1 MAIKVCRVC
10 GKEFESKTAGKV
22 CESCKHVKCVVCGS
36 DVELKGQTLYRYLE
50 RGWATCSQACAAKKR
65 AETNIERYGDAN
77 PARSE
82 QARKKISD
90 ARKNEDEYSK
100 RLRAA
105 KVSEAKK
112 SNRTCAICHKPFK
125 ATTSQVIC
133 DDCRTVKCCVCGK
146 EINLMRARV
155 TRYLEEGKITCSRKC
170 SYERGKNTN
179 IERYGASTPLVL
191 SEHKG
196 KGNIERAKI
205 YGSAEDCVTKIK
217 ECLSLHPNYTIR
229 MIADAIGVSE
239 PLVRL
244 YNRKYGI
251 GIRTH
256 VSTMEQVI
264 AEFLDSLGVPYVR
277 NTRSVIAPYELDFYM
292 PEHGVAIEVNDFATH
307 NIDLNPFGGKPKPK
321 RYHWDK
327 TRMCDERGIRLIHA
341 WQHCLPTWEG
351 DSGRMGSWPVLQ
363 NVIIHALGMTPHR
376 HYARQ
381 MRVVEFPAIQT
392 KKFFDE
398 NNINGY
404 RNANVTYAL
413 VPKNIECPTPDDIV
427 MAYAVGRAYF
437 GKGKYDAEIARGACL
452 LGHNVAGGASKLWRY
467 IIDNTDYQS
476 IVYYTDRNF
485 YQSNSLGFLENVE
498 YVTHQDSFWN
508 YWVDEDRLA
517 NREPM
522 RHAEIMRK
530 REAGE
535 VWQVNNAGTDV
546 FVWRR

>member
-77 PARSE
+77 PAKSE

-90 ARKNEDEYSK
+90 ARKNDSDETKAK
-100 RLRAA
+100 RSAALKKACSNPEVIAKRKRTNKEKYGYECAFQNSEFHAAVVELARAEQSRQRAIDTLRNNFGVENPYLIPEIARRA
-105 KVSEAKK
+105 NIGAGSELAQK
-112 SNRTCAICHKPFK
+112 RREQTCM
-125 ATTSQVIC
+125 
-133 DDCRTVKCCVCGK
+133 D
-146 EINLMRARV
+146 
-155 TRYLEEGKITCSRKC
+155 
-170 SYERGKNTN
+170 
-179 IERYGASTPLVL
+179 RYGKRSPWANDTTDRIVAYLKEHPDSTPTQVAKALRISYAAAIQQNEDHDLGMVL
-191 SEHKG
+191 KSSTG
-196 KGNIERAKI
+196 ER
-205 YGSAEDCVTKIK
+205 V
-217 ECLSLHPNYTIR
+217 
-229 MIADAIGVSE
+229 V
-239 PLVRL
+239 
-244 YNRKYGI
+244 
-251 GIRTH
+251 
-256 VSTMEQVI
+256 

-292 PEHGVAIEVNDFATH
+292 PEHNVAIEVNDFATH
-307 NIDLNPFGGKPKPK
+307 NIDLNPFGGNPKPK

-381 MRVVEFPAIQT
+381 TRVVEFPAIQT

-413 VPKNIECPTPDDIV
+413 VPKDIECPTPDDIV

-452 LGHNVAGGASKLWRY
+452 LGHNVVGGASKLWRY

-517 NREPM
+517 NREPA

-546 FVWRR
+546 FVWWR

>member
-1 MAIKVCRVC
+1 MATKICDMCGREFDAGKGNVRTCPECHVVRCEVC
-10 GKEFESKTAGKV
+10 GKEMELHGAKFTKYRQRGWVTCSSKCGAEMTRRGLLEREGISNVSQRQNVREKLRETRRNDSDETKAKRAAALKKSCSSDETKAKRRETNRAKHGYEYPIQNPENAGKA
-22 CESCKHVKCVVCGS
+22 S
-36 DVELKGQTLYRYLE
+36 D
-50 RGWATCSQACAAKKR
+50 AAIEWR
-65 AETNIERYGDAN
+65 RDVNGGLCIERVTAALESGEI
-77 PARSE
+77 RL
-82 QARKKISD
+82 
-90 ARKNEDEYSK
+90 EDGLHKAADVVGMSYSAM
-100 RLRAA
+100 AA
-105 KVSEAKK
+105 LNQKHDLGFHLHE
-112 SNRTCAICHKPFK
+112 
-125 ATTSQVIC
+125 
-133 DDCRTVKCCVCGK
+133 
-146 EINLMRARV
+146 
-155 TRYLEEGKITCSRKC
+155 SR
-170 SYERGKNTN
+170 
-179 IERYGASTPLVL
+179 
-191 SEHKG
+191 
-196 KGNIERAKI
+196 
-205 YGSAEDCVTKIK
+205 
-217 ECLSLHPNYTIR
+217 
-229 MIADAIGVSE
+229 
-239 PLVRL
+239 
-244 YNRKYGI
+244 
-251 GIRTH
+251 
-256 VSTMEQVI
+256 MEQVV

-277 NTRSVIAPYELDFYM
+277 NIRSVIAPYELDFYM
-292 PEHGVAIEVNDFATH
+292 PEHNVAIEVNDFATH
-307 NIDLNPFGGKPKPK
+307 NIDLNPFGGEPKSK
-321 RYHWDK
+321 KYHWEK

-363 NVIIHALGMTPHR
+363 NVITHALGMTPHR

-413 VPKNIECPTPDDIV
+413 VPKDIECPTPDDIV

-452 LGHNVAGGASKLWRY
+452 LGHNVVGGASKLWRY

-508 YWVDEDRLA
+508 YWADEDRLA

-530 REAGE
+530 RKSGE